1 MAKKSK
7 FMSWLG
13 FGKSDKKQAEADK
26 QQALAQQ
33 QEAERLAAEKAEA
46 EREEQS
52 CELRQGRGL

>member
-26 QQALAQQ
+26 QQALAKEQ
-33 QEAERLAAEKAEA
+33 AEKAEQDRLVA
-46 EREEQS
+46 EQAE
-52 CELRQGRGL
+52 